1 MEDVA
6 PVTKQ
11 IARLEQVAQ
20 REVGRA
26 IGPLAAA
33 ARGGLLAAATAIAG
47 DPASH
52 VAFVTGCF
60 VPRAAPPACETD
72 GPVGA
77 ALAAA
82 ALRALGVPARLVTD
96 ARCAAVVRAAAGAA
110 ACAGGDDG
118 TPGAPLPVHVGD
130 EPGALARELG
140 AAGVTHLV
148 FCERLGPGADGVVRN
163 MHGDDVTAVTA
174 PLHALAAAGP
184 WATTGIG
191 DGGNEV
197 GMSALAPALVA
208 AALPHGERIR
218 CAVACDHL
226 IVAGISNW
234 GAIALALAVGLLR
247 GAAGRSAP
255 RTAAPGDVAL
265 AAPALSPAAHD
276 AVLAAAVRTSAVNG
290 VLGRPTETVDGLAP
304 ADQRRQLAALLSAC
318 V

>member
-1 MEDVA
+1 MEDFA
-6 PVTKQ
+6 PVTEQ
-11 IARLEQVAQ
+11 IARLERVAQ
-20 REVGRA
+20 REAGRA

-33 ARGGLLAAATAIAG
+33 ARGGLLSAASAIAG

-96 ARCAAVVRAAAGAA
+96 ARCGAVVRAAAGAA
-110 ACAGGDDG
+110 PAAGGD
-118 TPGAPLPVHVGD
+118 TPGAALPVHVGD

-140 AAGVTHLV
+140 AAGVTHVV

-174 PLHALAAAGP
+174 PLHTLAAGP
-184 WATTGIG
+184 WTASGIG

-197 GMSALAPALVA
+197 GMGALAPALLA

-247 GAAGRSAP
+247 GEAGRRAP
-255 RTAAPGDVAL
+255 RTAAPGDAARAATAL
-265 AAPALSPAAHD
+265 APAAHD
-276 AVLAAAVRTSAVNG
+276 AVLAAAVRAGAVDG
-290 VLGRPTETVDGLAP
+290 VLARRSETVDGLAP